1 MRGDEL
7 QLVSLLAPGLLQHR
21 IHRGVGALERA
32 DRIVTGQQIRQHQ
45 GADKIANPHRLA
57 GKVIKRT
64 GNQVI
69 PLRGGQQH
77 LEAAGVLRRTTEMLD
92 QHQLDAAG
100 QQLMGSRA
108 GLIQISQMGITE
120 GLQLQQVGG
129 HHVGHRQRLLG
140 QETGDAGGNDAPLLR
155 VTHHRVAEVDG
166 IGVGRLDGVDHGQ
179 DLVPLLGGAKV
190 AAQHGVTVAQH
201 LDIAQSFHQRTDMT
215 RRHRH
220 PLPPL
225 GILGVVG
232 KLHRVDGPY
241 IHAEAAHGEDGRAVA
256 GTTKDHVGLN
266 RENGFH
272 REYHSKGSARWAI
285 YRMKITMRHLGAR

>member
-1 MRGDEL
+1 MRGNEL
-7 QLVSLLAPGLLQHR
+7 QLVSLLAPGLLQHGVYRR
-21 IHRGVGALERA
+21 IGTLKGAY
-32 DRIVTGQQIRQHQ
+32 RIVAGQQVGQHQ
-45 GADKIANPHRLA
+45 GADKIANPDRLA
-57 GKVIKRT
+57 GKVVERA

-69 PLRGGQQH
+69 PIRGGQQH
-77 LEAAGVLRRTTEMLD
+77 LKAARVLRRAAQMLD
-92 QHQLDAAG
+92 QYQLDATG
-100 QQLMGSRA
+100 QQLMGGGA
-108 GLIQISQMGITE
+108 GLRQIRQMGIAE

-129 HHVGHRQRLLG
+129 HHIGHRQRLLG
-140 QETGDAGGNDAPLLR
+140 QETGDAGSDDTPLIR
-155 VTHHRVAEVDG
+155 VPHHGVAEVDG

-190 AAQHGVTVAQH
+190 TAQHGVTLAQH
-201 LDIAQSFHQRTDMT
+201 LDIAQSFHQRTDMA

-285 YRMKITMRHLGAR
+285 YRMKITMRHLGAG